1 MLILVITWA
10 TRCDAT
16 HTESARWTGGREI
29 QAAGGEDSR
38 SWQEKEMIVDRR
50 RGRME

>member
-1 MLILVITWA
+1 MLILVITWV
-10 TRCDAT
+10 TRWGAT
-16 HTESARWTGGREI
+16 HTESAGRTGGREI

-38 SWQEKEMIVDRR
+38 SQQEEEMIVDRR